1 MMDLD
6 RKFQL
11 SILMLNYVRIQL
23 NFRIVK
29 ANRFYDE
36 NDLVV
41 IAKKRNNLSKPKL
54 KFDSQKKVI
63 SFLKNWLKFSI
74 LLKKNTNNYKT

>member
-1 MMDLD
+1 MDLD